1 MRKLECW
8 AEIPEE
14 AERKAVMAWVR
25 ASDFTGYSE
34 MRSRVSV
41 SWEEKP
47 DDPDSSSHYWGIIH
61 FFEQYSEH
69 YINATE
75 KWGG

>member
-14 AERKAVMAWVR
+14 TERKVVMAWVR
-25 ASDFTGYSE
+25 ASDFVGYSE
-34 MRSRVSV
+34 IGSRVSV

-47 DDPDSSSHYWGIIH
+47 NDLDSSSHYWGIIH
-61 FFEQYSEH
+61 FFEQYPEH

-75 KWGG
+75 K